1 MAVNDNAMFKI
12 LEKKML
18 NPTICKMVVEAPRIA
33 KAALPG
39 LRKHL
44 LHLYYPFLTIYG
56 YLQESIDSSCNY
68 S

>member
-33 KAALPG
+33 KSALPG
-39 LRKHL
+39 Q
-44 LHLYYPFLTIYG
+44 FLIVRADEPG
-56 YLQESIDSSCNY
+56 ERIPLSRRAFL
-68 S
+68 